1 VNGNNEQ
8 TATAQPLPPIRVGA
22 LGLGRAF
29 TLMLPTLSR
38 DSRVNLVAAFDPAA
52 SACAKFSEDFGGRV
66 QASPEALFA
75 DNEVELV
82 YIATPHQMHAAHVA
96 LAAAAGKHVLLEK
109 PMAITLADCNS
120 MIAAMQAAERQL
132 IVGPSHSFDAPVL
145 KARAIIESGELGRVR
160 MITALNFTDF
170 LYRPRRPEELQTEQG
185 GGVVHSQAAH
195 QLDVVRLLGGG
206 LVKSVR
212 AHTGQW
218 DDARPTEGAY
228 SAMLTFADGA
238 FATLTYSGYA
248 HFDSDEWMGWQGELG
263 AMKNPDD
270 YGAARRRLAANT
282 NPNDEARAK
291 ANRNY
296 GGSNYVA
303 PPAPATHEHFGP
315 VIVSCER
322 GDLRLMPDGVWVYG
336 NDVRR
341 FEPTPITSVPRREVI
356 DELWAVLRNGRRPQ
370 HDGAWARATTEA
382 SLAILESAKRNCEV
396 QLHQQVP
403 WQR

>member
-1 VNGNNEQ
+1 MNTYNEQ
-8 TATAQPLPPIRVGA
+8 NTTAQALPPIRVCV

-38 DSRVNLVAAFDPAA
+38 DPRVKLVAAYDPES
-52 SACAKFSEDFGGRV
+52 SACAKFAKDFGGRV
-66 QASPEALFA
+66 HVSPEAMFA

-109 PMAITLADCNS
+109 PMAITMDDCDS
-120 MIAAMQAAERQL
+120 MIAAMQAAERHL

-206 LVKSVR
+206 LVTSVR

-218 DDARPTEGAY
+218 DSARPTEGAY
-228 SAMLTFADGA
+228 AAMLTFADGA
-238 FATLTYSGYA
+238 FASLTYSGYA

-263 AMKNPDD
+263 ATKNPDD
-270 YGAARRRLAANT
+270 YGATRRRLAAIT
-282 NPNDEARAK
+282 NADDEARAK
-291 ANRNY
+291 AGRNY
-296 GGSNYVA
+296 GGSSYVA
-303 PPAPATHEHFGP
+303 PPPPATHEHFGP

-336 NDVRR
+336 HESRR
-341 FEPTPITSVPRREVI
+341 FEPAPLADVPRREVI
-356 DELWAVLRNGRRPQ
+356 DELWAVLRAGRPPQ

-382 SLAILESAKRNCEV
+382 SLAILESAKCNCEV
-396 QLHQQVP
+396 QLHQQVA

>member
-1 VNGNNEQ
+1 VF
-8 TATAQPLPPIRVGA
+8 PPIRVGV

-29 TLMLPTLSR
+29 TLMLPTLLR
-38 DSRVNLVAAFDPAA
+38 DPRVKLVAAYDPET
-52 SACAKFSEDFGGRV
+52 SACSQFAKDFGGRV
-66 QASPEALFA
+66 HASPEALFA

-109 PMAITLADCNS
+109 PMAITMDDCDS
-120 MIAAMQAAERQL
+120 MIAAMQGAERHL

-206 LVKSVR
+206 LVTSVR

-218 DDARPTEGAY
+218 DSARPTEGAY
-228 SAMLTFADGA
+228 AAMLTFADGA
-238 FATLTYSGYA
+238 FASLTYSGYA

-263 AMKNPDD
+263 ATKNPDD
-270 YGAARRRLAANT
+270 YGAARKRLAAVSNAE
-282 NPNDEARAK
+282 DEARAK

-296 GGSNYVA
+296 GGTGYVEPS
-303 PPAPATHEHFGP
+303 PPVTHEHFGP
-315 VIVSCER
+315 VIVSCEH
-322 GDLRLMPDGVWVYG
+322 GDLRLTPDGVWVYG
-336 NDVRR
+336 NDTRR
-341 FEPTPITSVPRREVI
+341 FESTPIADAPRREVI
-356 DELWAVLRNGRRPQ
+356 DELWAVLRAGCPPQ

-396 QLHQQVP
+396 QLHQQVA